1 MTAPLDLTAWRIWA
15 FRAVYTQANAAGGAI
30 VVDFTA
36 GAGNTMIL
44 MHAKG
49 INSGTNGLLIVRVD
63 EDNNDSIT
71 LANVVSAAAA
81 TGTTP
86 TSRAQ
91 TTTTASGTT
100 IDVTDWLTRLFAGG
114 QEKLTVRQ
122 DGAGIANDTLTV
134 DVRFLVRHGVGAR
147 DKSRS
152 TNAADVT
159 ETVPTINRIL

>member
-1 MTAPLDLTAWRIWA
+1 MTAPLDLAAWRIWA

-44 MHAKG
+44 MHSKG
-49 INSGTNGLLIVRVD
+49 INSGTNGLEIVRVD

-71 LANVVSAAAA
+71 LADVISAAGV
-81 TGTTP
+81 TGTAPLARTQATAT
-86 TSRAQ
+86 TS
-91 TTTTASGTT
+91 SPL
-100 IDVTDWLTRLFAGG
+100 IDVTDWLTRIFAGG

-159 ETVPTINRIL
+159 ETAPTINRIL